1 MKLWATKVIRI
12 LKRPWRCKM
21 STSLSTDKKPII
33 SLIVAMAN
41 DRVIGKDNQMPWHLP
56 ADLKHFKAITLG
68 KPVIMGRKT
77 HESIG
82 MVLPGRKNIII
93 SRNPDYRSDFHNEHC
108 EVVTSLEAALEATA
122 DEEEIMIIGGA
133 NIYGQM
139 IDQADKLYLT
149 FIDLDTDGDARFPD
163 WTHHDWKEISRETH
177 QPDEKN
183 KYHYHFVEL
192 HRAQAK

>member
-1 MKLWATKVIRI
+1 M
-12 LKRPWRCKM
+12 PQ
-21 STSLSTDKKPII
+21 SFNEEKKPII

-56 ADLKHFKAITLG
+56 ADLKHFKSVTLG

-108 EVVTSLEAALEATA
+108 EVVTSLDAALEVAL
-122 DEEEIMIIGGA
+122 ELEKGENEIMIIGGA

-149 FIDLDTDGDARFPD
+149 FIDLDVDGDARFPD
-163 WTHHDWKEISRETH
+163 WTHHNWKEVSREQH

-183 KYHYHFVEL
+183 KYHYQFVEL
-192 HRAQAK
+192 HRI

>member
-1 MKLWATKVIRI
+1 MKSWAMKVTHI
-12 LKRPWRCKM
+12 LKRLWRYNM
-21 STSLSTDKKPII
+21 WEVVSQEKKPII

-56 ADLKHFKAITLG
+56 ADLKHFKAVTLG

-93 SRNPDYRSDFHNEHC
+93 SRNSGYRSDFHNERC
-108 EVVTSLEAALEATA
+108 EVVTSLDAALELAQ

-163 WTHHDWKEISRETH
+163 WTHHEWKEVLREKH

-183 KYHYHFVEL
+183 SYNYQFVEL
-192 HRAQAK
+192 HRLH

>member
-1 MKLWATKVIRI
+1 MPEDR
-12 LKRPWRCKM
+12 
-21 STSLSTDKKPII
+21 KPTI

-56 ADLKHFKAITLG
+56 ADLKHFKAVTFG

-93 SRNPDYRSDFHNEHC
+93 SRNSDYCSEFHNEHC
-108 EVVTSLEAALEATA
+108 QVVTSLDAALELTK
-122 DEEEIMIIGGA
+122 DEEEVMIIGGA
-133 NIYGQM
+133 NIYEQM

-149 FIDLDTDGDARFPD
+149 FIDLDVDGDARFPD
-163 WTHHDWKEISRETH
+163 WTHHNWKEISREKH

-183 KYHYHFVEL
+183 KYNYQFVEL
-192 HRAQAK
+192 HKICHPAA